1 MNCAFSQTVP
11 VQPFGRKLIWTA
23 AAAVVVLGGCNRND
37 QPDTPP
43 ATTASPENAP
53 PTERVVGPLTPEEA
67 AALGT
72 MNDRLKQYVDLHME
86 VEKGLPKV
94 PNDATPQQIDARQRE
109 LQRKMAAARAS
120 AKPGDLFTP
129 EARPVILRLLKT
141 VFSGPEGRQLK
152 ASVMDEN
159 PTDLATYKLAVNA
172 RYPDNVPVTT
182 VPVDVL
188 QTLPKLT
195 EDLEYR
201 FIGDALIL
209 LDVHAHTIADYIE
222 HAIPS

>member
-1 MNCAFSQTVP
+1 MP
-11 VQPFGRKLIWTA
+11 LTA
-23 AAAVVVLGGCNRND
+23 AALVLGACNRND
-37 QPDTPP
+37 QPDAPP
-43 ATTASPENAP
+43 ATTASPEHAP

-67 AALGT
+67 SALGT
-72 MNDRLKQYVDLHME
+72 MNDRLKQYVDLHLK
-86 VEKGLPKV
+86 VEKGLPDV
-94 PNDATPQQIDARQRE
+94 PNDATPQQIDRRQRE
-109 LQRKMAAARAS
+109 LQRRMAEARAS

-141 VFSGPEGRQLK
+141 VFSGPEGGQLK

-159 PTDLATYKLAVNA
+159 PTDLASYRLRVNA

>member
-1 MNCAFSQTVP
+1 VP
-11 VQPFGRKLIWTA
+11 VTA
-23 AAAVVVLGGCNRND
+23 AVLVLGGCNRND
-37 QPDTPP
+37 QPDAPP

-53 PTERVVGPLTPEEA
+53 PTERVVGPLTPAEA
-67 AALGT
+67 SALGT
-72 MNDRLKQYVDLHME
+72 MNERLKQYVDLHLK
-86 VEKGLPKV
+86 VEKGLPGV
-94 PNDATPQQIDARQRE
+94 PNDATPQQIDRRQRE
-109 LQRKMAAARAS
+109 LQRRMAEARAS

-159 PTDLATYKLAVNA
+159 PTDLASYRLRVNA

-209 LDVHAHTIADYIE
+209 LDVHAHTIADYLE

>member
-1 MNCAFSQTVP
+1 VP
-11 VQPFGRKLIWTA
+11 VQLLYRNLIWGVA
-23 AAAVVVLGGCNRND
+23 AGAVVLGACNRND
-37 QPDTPP
+37 QPDAPP
-43 ATTASPENAP
+43 PTTASPEHAP
-53 PTERVVGPLTPEEA
+53 PTERVVGPLTPAEA

-72 MNDRLKQYVDLHME
+72 MNDRLKQYVDLHLD

-109 LQRKMAAARAS
+109 LQRRMAEARAS

-159 PTDLATYKLAVNA
+159 PTDLARYRLAVNA

-188 QTLPKLT
+188 QTLPALT